1 MMSAVIK
8 SAATTAETTATAI
21 STTNLTKTYG
31 KQRGISELSL
41 AVRTGEVF
49 GFLGPNG
56 AGKTT
61 TIRTLLDFIRPT
73 SGAAQVLGLDS
84 HRDSIKIRQQVAYL
98 PGELMLYE
106 KMTGRELLTYFANL
120 RGGVDWKFTGS
131 LAERLGLDLARPIR
145 TLSKGNKQKVGLVQ
159 AFMSKPQLLIL
170 DEPTSGLDPLVQQEF
185 NQMVL
190 EVKADGRTIFLSS
203 HLMDEVETICDRVG
217 IIRAGE
223 LLVVDDVRSL
233 KSKALRTIDLHFA
246 QPVPAEAFG
255 NIANVRDLKVV
266 DGHVH
271 CVTTGSIDA
280 LIKVAAQFEL
290 VNLVSHEADLEE
302 IFMTYYKGE
311 ANHAE

>member
-1 MMSAVIK
+1 MLSAAIK
-8 SAATTAETTATAI
+8 SPAAAAETTATAI
-21 STTNLTKTYG
+21 RTTNLTKTYG
-31 KQRGISELSL
+31 KQRGIIDLSL
-41 AVRTGEVF
+41 EVHTGEVF

-61 TIRTLLDFIRPT
+61 TIRTLLDFIRPS
-73 SGAAQVLGLDS
+73 SGSAQVLGLDS
-84 HRDSIKIRQQVAYL
+84 HHQSIAIHQQVSYL

-106 KMTGRELLTYFANL
+106 KMTSRELLTYFASL
-120 RGGVDWKFTGS
+120 RGGVDWTFANS
-131 LAERLGLDLARPIR
+131 LAERLELDLKRPIR

-159 AFMSKPQLLIL
+159 AFMSKPKLLIL

-185 NQMVL
+185 NQMVN

-233 KSKALRTIDLHFA
+233 KSKALRTLDLHFG
-246 QPVPAEAFG
+246 QPVPAEAFAS
-255 NIANVRDLKVV
+255 IANVRDVHVV

-271 CVTTGSIDA
+271 CVITGSVDA

-290 VNLVSHEADLEE
+290 INIVSHEADLEE

>member
-1 MMSAVIK
+1 ML
-8 SAATTAETTATAI
+8 AAITSTTASAETTTPAIRTA
-21 STTNLTKTYG
+21 SLTKTYG
-31 KQRGISELSL
+31 KQRGISDLNLE
-41 AVRTGEVF
+41 VRTGEVF

-61 TIRTLLDFIRPT
+61 TIRTLLDFIRPS
-73 SGAAQVLGLDS
+73 SGSAQVLGLDS
-84 HRDSIKIRQQVAYL
+84 HRDSLKIRQQVAYL

-120 RGGVDWKFTGS
+120 RGGVDWTFTNR
-131 LAERLGLDLARPIR
+131 LAERLGLDLKRPIR
-145 TLSKGNKQKVGLVQ
+145 MLSKGNKQKVGLVQ
-159 AFMSKPQLLIL
+159 AFMSKPKLLIL

-190 EVKADGRTIFLSS
+190 DVKADGRTIFLSS

-233 KSKALRTIDLHFA
+233 KGKALRTLDLYFA
-246 QPVPAEAFG
+246 HAVPAEAFSS
-255 NIANVRDLKVV
+255 IANVRDVNVV
-266 DGHVH
+266 DGRVH
-271 CVTTGSIDA
+271 CVITGSIDA

-290 VNLVSHEADLEE
+290 VNIVSHEADLEE